1 MLTLSEDLC
10 FMSFE
15 SVQERSMCE
24 YATHMTLVINPL
36 YTFLEYVLW
45 QNVKSCT
52 YVKMCGC
59 YGYYNDFGHY
69 SQFTLNCKMLGNRV
83 N

>member
-1 MLTLSEDLC
+1 
-10 FMSFE
+10 MSFE

-52 YVKMCGC
+52 YVKMCVAV
-59 YGYYNDFGHY
+59 
-69 SQFTLNCKMLGNRV
+69 TATTTMILGITV
-83 N
+83 NLH